1 MKITRIGIFV
11 FISVLLIIL
20 TRQSVYGQNLIKKDT
35 IYQND
40 TSFESQAE
48 YGARDSI
55 YLDVENNKIYLFGEA
70 YLDFMETK
78 MNAGFIEVDLD
89 KNEVFASYVLDKDS
103 NRIENPVFESEGEK
117 IDAAKIRY
125 NFDSQKG
132 FIEEVKIKQ
141 DELYLYMGVAKRQK
155 NAEVHFK
162 KGRFTTCELEEPH
175 YHFHLSKAIM
185 IPEKRIVTGPMNLWV
200 KGVPT
205 PFGLPFSVIPQ
216 SKSRTHGLL
225 FPQIVPSSVYGF
237 GVRDLGYYFPISNTL
252 NTNVYLT
259 LLSRGSWGLKQET
272 NYLKLYRNSGR
283 LSTDFQQL
291 NDGFPNNNRS
301 NKISILWSHKK
312 DPKSN
317 PFWTFSS
324 NVNFISDNNTQ
335 NSLDPINTQY
345 FNNQLNSDINI
356 QRRFPGKPVTMGL
369 KVSLRQNTSNSSIAL
384 NSPIF
389 TTNVTRFSPL
399 KKWIKGKEEWKQFFS
414 RIAVSY
420 NLESQNRATFAD
432 SLLNRDYLHLI
443 SDEFI
448 NGVQQR
454 ATLQTTASFFKNT
467 LKFTPSI
474 NYSNNINFQQIS
486 KSYDTLIESGIR
498 TDQINRVG
506 MTQSIS
512 FNGSATSVLYSYYKF
527 IGKSK
532 PLLRHI
538 MTPNVGVSFIPN
550 LNKLSSLDT
559 GFVNINTISYSP
571 FENSNISVYNS
582 GSTRDQALINF
593 GLNNSFELKRASDK
607 DTITGFKKTR
617 IIDALSVNGSY
628 DLLKDSMNLSNL
640 SLNLRISPLPMVNI
654 VSSSSFSPYNWDKE
668 TGASLSTYSIIENG
682 TLGRFLTSNLTT
694 TLTFT
699 SKESKEK
706 INELNDK
713 VGENWN
719 ADYNYF
725 LLYPERIVNFEI
737 PWKFNL
743 SHVYSITAN
752 RNKTISNPEN
762 FRQVQTISANGDVSF
777 TKRWKIIGSVN
788 YDVETVKVTYTT
800 LTLSRDM
807 HCWALSFNW
816 IPIGG
821 NKSFLFS
828 LRSTSNMFKDAK
840 LDLRRPPVF
849 F

>member
-1 MKITRIGIFV
+1 LKITRIGIFV

-20 TRQSVYGQNLIKKDT
+20 TRQSLYGQNLIKKDT

-40 TSFESQAE
+40 TSFKSQAE

>member
-1 MKITRIGIFV
+1 LKITRIGLFV

-40 TSFESQAE
+40 TSFKSQAE

>member
-1 MKITRIGIFV
+1 MKITRIGLFV

-40 TSFESQAE
+40 TSFKSQAE